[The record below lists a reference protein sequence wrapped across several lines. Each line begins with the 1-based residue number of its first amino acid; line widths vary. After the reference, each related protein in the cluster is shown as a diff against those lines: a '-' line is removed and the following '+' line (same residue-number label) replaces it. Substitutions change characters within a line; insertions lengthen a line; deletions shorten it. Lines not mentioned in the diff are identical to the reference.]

1 MTRKRSR
8 NRVKTRTRKTM
19 AVKVFPGAFASLLLL
34 ATVLSLGYLWLGSR
48 CDNLGRQISSLEKQ
62 LDQKQR
68 EVLNEK
74 FKWSNMTSTL
84 QIEKLLQ
91 KHGIEMTWPSEES
104 VVRLRRTD
112 THLQLAQATGG
123 VVND

>member
-62 LDQKQR
+62 L